1 MHAAPSVIVFTVLS
15 GAGFG
20 ALAFL
25 SLGLPPVTSLSAFLL
40 FGFGFALAV
49 GGLVASTFHLG
60 NPQRALRAFTQW
72 RTSWLSREAWLSV
85 AALVVIG
92 LTAASTIFLG
102 HRPALL
108 GALGAA
114 LALATVAATSM
125 IYAQLA
131 TVPRWNT
138 PLTPA
143 CFLAATLAGGAI
155 VGADARVAAALL
167 LGLGALQLVA
177 WRAGDG
183 RFAARGHTLATA
195 TGLGRIGRPRLFEP
209 PHTGNNYLLREF
221 VHTVGRK
228 HATKLR
234 LIALPAMSLLPAL
247 LLLVSDGLAP
257 RALAFAVHL
266 AGMAISRWLFFA
278 EAEHVV
284 GLYYGAGPR

>member
-25 SLGLPPVTSLSAFLL
+25 SLGLPPVTGLSAFLL

-167 LGLGALQLVA
+167 VGLGALQLVA

-209 PHTGNNYLLREF
+209 PHTGTNYLLREF